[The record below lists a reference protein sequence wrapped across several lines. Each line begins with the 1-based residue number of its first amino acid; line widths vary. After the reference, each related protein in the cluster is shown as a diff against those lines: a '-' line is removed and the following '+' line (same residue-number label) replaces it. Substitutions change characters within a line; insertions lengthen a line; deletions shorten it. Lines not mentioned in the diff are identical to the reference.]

1 MIRPTASN
9 DKKIHA
15 AAAAA
20 AAVRSPWQRPA
31 AVLEIEHGL
40 HDLKLRLGSGMTR
53 FFKFLDGTEGE
64 L

>member
-20 AAVRSPWQRPA
+20 ARSPWQRPA
-31 AVLEIEHGL
+31 AVLEIEDGL